1 MAGLLFASKPTEFA
15 KVNNQTKIETND
27 HIETANIAFQAV
39 TIAMV
44 ALYTLTETVQFIA
57 SAVA

>member
-1 MAGLLFASKPTEFA
+1 M
-15 KVNNQTKIETND
+15 NNQTKIETND

>member
-1 MAGLLFASKPTEFA
+1 
-15 KVNNQTKIETND
+15 VNTQTKIETSN
-27 HIETANIAFQAV
+27 HIEIANVTFQML